1 MQIPGR
7 AGVIMKKEQPRYMF
21 ACRCGNLIREDGF
34 LYNTEKAWSHARCN
48 NCGAEVTIRYR
59 RP

>member
-1 MQIPGR
+1 
-7 AGVIMKKEQPRYMF
+7 MKKEQPRYMF